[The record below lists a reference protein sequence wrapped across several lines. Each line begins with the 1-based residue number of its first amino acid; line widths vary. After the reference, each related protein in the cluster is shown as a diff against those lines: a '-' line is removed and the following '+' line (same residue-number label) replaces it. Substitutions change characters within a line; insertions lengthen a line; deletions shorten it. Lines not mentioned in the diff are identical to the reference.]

1 MKSPAAAISANP
13 NLGSGNSNL
22 TNLDEE
28 YNILFGFDNDDDGNI
43 ENLTNIIKK
52 KNFNYLN

>member
-1 MKSPAAAISANP
+1 MKSPAGISANE

-28 YNILFGFDNDDDGNI
+28 YNILFGFDNEDDGI
-43 ENLTNIIKK
+43 DK
-52 KNFNYLN
+52 